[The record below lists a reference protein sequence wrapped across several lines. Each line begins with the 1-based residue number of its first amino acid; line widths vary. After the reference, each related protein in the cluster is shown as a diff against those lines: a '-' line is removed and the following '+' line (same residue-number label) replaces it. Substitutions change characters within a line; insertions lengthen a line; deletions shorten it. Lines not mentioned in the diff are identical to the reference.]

1 MLMRYLICM
10 EIHFVQSYTSATSG
24 GSQNISIGG
33 TIFHRPNTYLGYLKN
48 DASIIRNIEKK
59 VS

>member
-1 MLMRYLICM
+1 M
-10 EIHFVQSYTSATSG
+10 EIHFVESYTSATSG